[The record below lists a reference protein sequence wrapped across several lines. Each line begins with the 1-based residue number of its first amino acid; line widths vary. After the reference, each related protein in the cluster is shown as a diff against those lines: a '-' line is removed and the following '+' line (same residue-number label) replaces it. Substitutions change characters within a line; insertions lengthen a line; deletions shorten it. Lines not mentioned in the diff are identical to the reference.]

1 MTTRRLVH
9 LGIGNFARAHTLLY
23 TAEAGGWEAAVFTG
37 RGPRMAEAL
46 TAQDGRYG
54 LVVRGPKGDE
64 ARIIDVITA
73 AHPAT
78 DVEALSRYVADP
90 ATAVVTLTITE
101 KGYSAGADPAV
112 SAPARLAVALRAR
125 REAGVSEP
133 IALVS
138 CDNLPGNGEV
148 LASAI
153 REALTAAGDS
163 ATLEWMAAHVDVI
176 STMVDRITPAA
187 GEAEQAVVAEQTG
200 LADAIPVVTE
210 PFHEWVL
217 QDAFRGARPAWENAG
232 AVLTDDVAIHEMRKL
247 RFLNGAHSLMAY
259 AGQLAG
265 HTTVPGAIG
274 DPAIL
279 AMVRGLWDEAARTID
294 LPDAELTT
302 YRAAL
307 EERFSNHRLADRLIR
322 IAADGTAKLPVRILP
337 VIAELGGPDAA
348 PAQVRALAAWCA
360 WVMGRAADGHEIED
374 PRADDIARCTRIQD
388 PRERVAGLLGLLGEA
403 ELRESAGGDVL
414 IDAVLAAQ
422 EELPRA

>member
-1 MTTRRLVH
+1 MTPRRLVH

-54 LVVRGPKGDE
+54 LVVRGPERDE

-78 DVEALSRYVADP
+78 DVEALSRYLADP

-112 SAPARLAVALRAR
+112 SAPARLARALRAR

-153 REALTAAGDS
+153 REALTAAGDTS
-163 ATLEWMAAHVDVI
+163 TLEWMAAHVDVI

-187 GEAEQAVVAEQTG
+187 GDAERTVVAEQTG

-232 AVLTDDVAIHEMRKL
+232 AVLTDDVAIHEKRKL
-247 RFLNGAHSLMAY
+247 RFLNGAHSLLAY

-265 HTTVPGAIG
+265 HATVPGAIG

-279 AMVRGLWDEAARTID
+279 AMVRGLWDEAARTVG
-294 LPDAELTT
+294 LPDAELTA

-307 EERFSNHRLADRLIR
+307 EERFSNHRLADQLIR

-348 PAQVRALAAWCA
+348 PAQVRALAAWGA
-360 WVMGRAADGHEIED
+360 WVTGRAADGHEIED

-403 ELRESAGGDVL
+403 ELRESAGGVAL